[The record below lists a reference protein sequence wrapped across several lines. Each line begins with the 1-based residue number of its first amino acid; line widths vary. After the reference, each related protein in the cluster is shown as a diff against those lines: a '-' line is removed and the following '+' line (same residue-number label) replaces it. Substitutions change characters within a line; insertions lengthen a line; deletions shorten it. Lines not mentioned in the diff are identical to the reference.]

1 MWKVLGLAYNRHET
15 QDMYVLP
22 MSMEPWADTKK
33 ASHYRGGDTNGLQTI
48 TLKRKVLLNLKV
60 INKISE

>member
-1 MWKVLGLAYNRHET
+1 
-15 QDMYVLP
+15 MYVLP